1 MNVLRYF
8 EVIEGE
14 PKLVEP
20 VISTGSIQLKAVE
33 GGIWRPA
40 VTPGQP
46 VKAGNM
52 LGVVT
57 DIFGEVRQTVKAPGD
72 GVVGMMRCFY
82 SVNCGEL
89 LVSITTL
96 E

>member
-1 MNVLRYF
+1 M
-8 EVIEGE
+8 
-14 PKLVEP
+14 
-20 VISTGSIQLKAVE
+20 
-33 GGIWRPA
+33 
-40 VTPGQP
+40 
-46 VKAGNM
+46 KAGDV

-57 DIFGEVRQTVKAPGD
+57 DLFGDVRQTVTAPSD

-89 LVSITTL
+89 LASITFL

>member
-1 MNVLRYF
+1 
-8 EVIEGE
+8 
-14 PKLVEP
+14 
-20 VISTGSIQLKAVE
+20 
-33 GGIWRPA
+33 
-40 VTPGQP
+40 
-46 VKAGNM
+46 VKAGDV

-57 DIFGEVRQTVKAPGD
+57 DLFGDVRQTVTAPSD

-89 LVSITTL
+89 LASITFL